1 MNEPI
6 SVGLAHHFKLD
17 LEKYQNI
24 SLYSIWNSMI
34 SQSKDATSRASAMQ
48 GLDTN
53 NEAANTVVLSL
64 SRCQSCGQMWM
75 SVRICWRG
83 WAPGRCVQ
91 KDHPPLLQEPKA
103 LLRFESWPRDFWSGI
118 LWALWIWVVF
128 FVLIFYIQLPC
139 SFLADLQA
147 TFSSHVF
154 PPWEI
159 EFPVT
164 SLCWFCLGVNQI
176 MAREIGV
183 SRI

>member
-1 MNEPI
+1 VIEPI

-75 SVRICWRG
+75 SVRICWQG
-83 WAPGRCVQ
+83 WAP
-91 KDHPPLLQEPKA
+91 PPVRAKRSSTTSAGAEGSTKIRVLA
-103 LLRFESWPRDFWSGI
+103 SGDFWSGI

-128 FVLIFYIQLPC
+128 GAC
-139 SFLADLQA
+139 FLHP
-147 TFSSHVF
+147 SSHCHVVQPIFF
-154 PPWEI
+154 PMRFRLEKLS
-159 EFPVT
+159 
-164 SLCWFCLGVNQI
+164 SL
-176 MAREIGV
+176 
-183 SRI
+183 

>member
-75 SVRICWRG
+75 SVSICWRS
-83 WAPGRCVQ
+83 WAPRRCVQ

-103 LLRFESWPRDFWSGI
+103 LLRFESWPRGI
-118 LWALWIWVVF
+118 FGQESFGHCGYGSYL
-128 FVLIFYIQLPC
+128 VLIFCIQ
-139 SFLADLQA
+139 DLQA

-159 EFPVT
+159 EFPAT
-164 SLCWFCLGVNQI
+164 SLCWFCGGVNQI
-176 MAREIGV
+176 MAR
-183 SRI
+183 